1 MISKIISSTML
12 STILICCCPALSV
25 AAFESGAASP
35 ESAYSGLQWRQ
46 IGPFRG
52 GRAVA
57 VSGVPGSPNLFYFG
71 AAAGGLWKTIDAG
84 ATWKPIFDAQKISS
98 IGAIA
103 VARSNPDIIYVGT
116 GEANMRGDVTWGGG
130 VFKSTDAGKTWM
142 DLGLTDA
149 RQIGSII
156 VDPKDPNIVLV
167 AAVGHA
173 FGPNTQRGV
182 FRSTDGGKNWK
193 RVLYKNELTGAI
205 DLAADPHNS
214 NIVYAALW
222 QVRRQPWNFSSG
234 GPGSGLYRS
243 TDGGVT
249 WAQLSGHGLPDGILG
264 RIDIAI
270 SAVDS
275 KRIFA
280 MIEAKEGG
288 LYRSDDGG
296 TQWQRVSEDGRIRQR
311 AWYFSKIYADPNAID
326 TVYALNTG
334 MLRSTD
340 GGKTFS
346 LVSATHG
353 DHHALWI
360 DPNNSNSL
368 INANDGGA
376 SISLDGGS
384 TWSTQDNQPTGQFYH
399 VATDNRFPYYVY
411 GAQQDNTNL
420 AVASFS
426 DEGVIGPRDWYQA
439 GGGESGFVVPD
450 PRDPNIIYSDAEN
463 QYARFDVHAQQPQ
476 NISPDPIDN
485 SGHPAAELEHR
496 FNWTSPL
503 MISQHDPEAIY
514 AASEVLWK
522 TTDRG
527 MSWKIISPD
536 LTRNDKTKQTASGGP
551 LTKDITSVE
560 YYDTIFA
567 LAESPLHKGALWLG
581 TDDGLVQMSDD
592 DGGHWHN
599 VTPKDIPAW
608 STVSMTEP
616 SHFDAGVVYIAVDRH
631 RLDDIAPYA
640 WKTSDGGKT
649 WSSIAAGLPAGAVV
663 HVVREDPVR
672 RGLLYAGTELGV
684 FLSFDDGSHWRPLQ
698 AGLPISPVH
707 DLTVHGADLIAA
719 THGRGFWIL
728 DDVTP
733 LRQAKAD
740 NGELVLYAPQTAL
753 RLHYPDQVNSRRPVG
768 ANPPA
773 GALIDYVLSA
783 DATTELTLD
792 IVNAKGEL
800 IRHLSSTKTNK
811 EIQPPEWPDQIVA
824 SDLIPAK
831 AGMNRLIWDL
841 RYDDPVQIP
850 GAFYEGEAPRG
861 PLVSPGAY
869 QLRLKLGEQTRTAT
883 LMVIGDPRVLNSD
896 AAIAAK
902 TELSL
907 ATYRDIDTLHRAVND
922 IRAKRKTL
930 KIGPANLGLD
940 AKLARIEETLMQV
953 NMNGSEANLAFP
965 GMLNE
970 QLAGFAGSLE
980 DADTAPTTQQQAL
993 YTSLHQKLA
1002 AQLAL
1007 WKASSR
1013 N

>member
-1 MISKIISSTML
+1 
-12 STILICCCPALSV
+12 
-25 AAFESGAASP
+25 
-35 ESAYSGLQWRQ
+35 
-46 IGPFRG
+46 
-52 GRAVA
+52 
-57 VSGVPGSPNLFYFG
+57 
-71 AAAGGLWKTIDAG
+71 
-84 ATWKPIFDAQKISS
+84 
-98 IGAIA
+98 
-103 VARSNPDIIYVGT
+103 
-116 GEANMRGDVTWGGG
+116 
-130 VFKSTDAGKTWM
+130 
-142 DLGLTDA
+142 
-149 RQIGSII
+149 
-156 VDPKDPNIVLV
+156 
-167 AAVGHA
+167 
-173 FGPNTQRGV
+173 
-182 FRSTDGGKNWK
+182 
-193 RVLYKNELTGAI
+193 
-205 DLAADPHNS
+205 
-214 NIVYAALW
+214 
-222 QVRRQPWNFSSG
+222 
-234 GPGSGLYRS
+234 
-243 TDGGVT
+243 
-249 WAQLSGHGLPDGILG
+249 
-264 RIDIAI
+264 
-270 SAVDS
+270 
-275 KRIFA
+275 
-280 MIEAKEGG
+280 
-288 LYRSDDGG
+288 
-296 TQWQRVSEDGRIRQR
+296 VSEDGRIRQR
-311 AWYFSKIYADPNAID
+311 AWYFSKIYADPNAIE

-340 GGKTFS
+340 GGKSFN

-360 DPNNSNSL
+360 DPNNSKSL

-376 SISLDGGS
+376 SISLDGGD

-411 GAQQDNTNL
+411 GAQQDNSNL
-420 AVASFS
+420 AIASFS
-426 DEGVIGPRDWYQA
+426 DEGVIGPRNWYEA

-450 PRDPNIIYSDAEN
+450 PRDPNVIYSDAEN

-503 MISQHDPEAIY
+503 MISQHDPDAIY

-522 TTDRG
+522 SIDRG

-567 LAESPLHKGALWLG
+567 LAESPLRKGDLWLG

-599 VTPKDIPAW
+599 LTPKDMPAW

-616 SHFDAGVVYIAVDRH
+616 SHFDLGVAYIAVDRH

-649 WSSIAAGLPAGAVV
+649 WISIAAGLPAGAVV

-672 RGLLYAGTELGV
+672 RGLLYAGSELGV
-684 FLSFDDGSHWRPLQ
+684 FLSFDDGSHWSPLQ
-698 AGLPISPVH
+698 PGLPVSPVH
-707 DLTVHGADLIAA
+707 DLTVHGTDLIAA

-733 LRQAKAD
+733 LRQAKSSHA
-740 NGELVLYAPQTAL
+740 ELVLYSPQTAL

-773 GALIDYVLSA
+773 GAIVDYVLPA

-792 IVNAKGEL
+792 IIDTKGEQ

-811 EIQPPEWPDQIVA
+811 EIQPPEWPDQIVS

-861 PLVSPGAY
+861 PLVPPGRY
-869 QLRLKLGEQTRTAT
+869 ELRLKLGEQTRTAT
-883 LMVIGDPRVLNSD
+883 LTVTGDPRVLNND

-902 TELSL
+902 TELAL

-922 IRAKRKTL
+922 IRTKRKTI
-930 KIGPANLGLD
+930 KSGRANLGLD
-940 AKLARIEETLMQV
+940 AKLARIEQTLMQV

-993 YTSLHQKLA
+993 YISLHQKLDE
-1002 AQLAL
+1002 QLTL
-1007 WKASSR
+1007 WKAANR
-1013 N
+1013 H